1 MALIIRDITV
11 LDGGMGSELIAREVL
26 SSGGLWS
33 ARALLEAPE
42 AVSQIHHDFIRAGAD
57 S

>member
-1 MALIIRDITV
+1 MALTIRDITV

-26 SSGGLWS
+26 SSEGLWS

-42 AVSQIHHDFIRAGAD
+42 AVSHIHHDFIRAGAD